1 MVEFFPVT
9 SVREEKTTHHVLA
22 TTLWLDPSLSAVGC
36 TPPFTNSIVW
46 VAVYFKLKNKTGR
59 WQADSLNTVTWFRIC
74 KQNLMLLAL
83 NTTSNSTGLTEIVGY
98 TSHNTT
104 LSQPSR
110 TTSQTRSLCT
120 SVLNTWR
127 KDADY
132 CRCQKRKFISFTY
145 ENESG
150 PWASM
155 QN

>member
-1 MVEFFPVT
+1 MT
-9 SVREEKTTHHVLA
+9 SWH
-22 TTLWLDPSLSAVGC
+22 
-36 TPPFTNSIVW
+36 
-46 VAVYFKLKNKTGR
+46 
-59 WQADSLNTVTWFRIC
+59 SLNTVTWFRIC

-110 TTSQTRSLCT
+110 TASQTRSLCT

-155 QN
+155 QNWNKRFTVELNSKSCSKSPFCTECLSYTFTLTDKEEKTHKVTDRSSR